1 MTDTLWLAIPG
12 VIIWSGILSL
22 PWQPW
27 RIREKLEAATTENA
41 ELSDV
46 TVLVPAR
53 NEAAV
58 IAATLQSVAAQG
70 RNLRIILVDDQ
81 SADATVA
88 EAERLDLEN
97 LTIIDGRPL
106 EHGWSGKL
114 WALHQGLAFVSTDKV
129 LLLDADIRL
138 QPGAVSALKTRMEE
152 HDLHLVSLLAFLR
165 MDSVWEKLLMPAFVF
180 FFKLL
185 YPFHLSNNGSKAVA
199 AAAGGCILLRRSSL
213 EQAGGFS
220 GIRDSLIDDCALAR
234 QFRDAGFST
243 WTGLSHSAL
252 SQRSY
257 DGLADIWNMVARTAY
272 TQLRHS
278 ILLLLL
284 CSSLMT
290 AAFILPVAGLF
301 SAGAATSLLAGG
313 ALFLMV
319 ASFMPTLRYYGIH
332 PLWCAGL
339 PLAGALYL
347 LMTWTSAWRYWTGAG
362 AAWKQRSY
370 AGAPGKV
377 E

>member
-1 MTDTLWLAIPG
+1 MTDSLWLAIPG

-27 RIREKLEAATTENA
+27 RIREKLETTATQDA
-41 ELSDV
+41 DLSDI
-46 TVLVPAR
+46 TVLIPAR
-53 NEAAV
+53 NEAGV
-58 IAATLQSVAAQG
+58 IAETLRCVAAQG
-70 RNLRIILVDDQ
+70 RDLRIILVDDQ
-81 SADATVA
+81 SGDATAA
-88 EAERLDLEN
+88 EAKRLNLDN

-106 EHGWSGKL
+106 EPGWSGKL
-114 WALHQGLAFVSTDKV
+114 WALHQGLASADTDHI

-138 QPGAVSALKTRMEE
+138 QPGTVAALKARMRE
-152 HDLHLVSLLAFLR
+152 HGLHLVSLLAFLR
-165 MDSVWEKLLMPAFVF
+165 MDSFWEKLLMPAFVF

-199 AAAGGCILLRRSSL
+199 AAAGGCILLRRAAL
-213 EQAGGFS
+213 EQSGGFRA
-220 GIRDSLIDDCALAR
+220 IRDSLIDDCALAR

-243 WTGLSHSAL
+243 WTGLTHSAL

-257 DGLADIWNMVARTAY
+257 EGLADIWNMVARTAY

-278 ILLLLL
+278 IVLLLL
-284 CSSLMT
+284 CTGLMT
-290 AAFILPVAGLF
+290 AAFVLPVAGLF
-301 SAGAATSLLAGG
+301 SAAAATSLLAVSS
-313 ALFLMV
+313 LFLMV
-319 ASFMPTLRYYGIH
+319 VSFMPTLRYYGIH

-347 LMTWTSAWRYWTGAG
+347 LMTWTSAWRCWTGAG
-362 AAWKQRSY
+362 AHWKQRSY

>member
-1 MTDTLWLAIPG
+1 MTDSLWLAIPG

-27 RIREKLEAATTENA
+27 RIREKLEAAAAANA
-41 ELSDV
+41 DLSDV
-46 TVLVPAR
+46 TVLIPAR

-58 IAATLQSVAAQG
+58 IAATLQSAAAQG

-81 SADATVA
+81 SADATAA
-88 EAERLDLEN
+88 EAERLDLDN

-106 EHGWSGKL
+106 EPGWSGKL
-114 WALHQGLAFVSTDKV
+114 WALHQGLACVSTDYI

-138 QPGAVSALKTRMEE
+138 QPGAVSALKARLQE
-152 HDLHLVSLLAFLR
+152 HGLHLVSLLAFLR
-165 MDSVWEKLLMPAFVF
+165 MDSFWEKLLMPAFVF

-199 AAAGGCILLRRSSL
+199 AAAGGCILLRRAAL
-213 EQAGGFS
+213 EQSGGFRA
-220 GIRDSLIDDCALAR
+220 IRDSLIDDCALAR

-243 WTGLSHSAL
+243 WTGLTHSAL

-257 DGLADIWNMVARTAY
+257 DGLADIWNMVSRTAY

-278 ILLLLL
+278 IVLLLL
-284 CSSLMT
+284 CTGLMT
-290 AAFILPVAGLF
+290 AAFALPVAGLF
-301 SAGAATSLLAGG
+301 SAAAATSLLALF

-319 ASFMPTLRYYGIH
+319 VSFLPTLRYYGIH

-347 LMTWTSAWRYWTGAG
+347 LMTWTSAWRCWTGSG
-362 AAWKQRSY
+362 AHWKQRSY
-370 AGAPGKV
+370 TGAPGKV